1 MLPLHLSSPPPFL
14 GRCYTGVSGRS
25 CETELLG
32 RLTFPAIN
40 GWLLDLYC
48 PFRLVFISTLASIFP
63 MQYYIV
69 HLARFKSR
77 LILRSAHSFHM
88 PLIVFIKQ
96 KLAR

>member
-1 MLPLHLSSPPPFL
+1 MLPLHLLPPPP
-14 GRCYTGVSGRS
+14 RRCCYTGVSGRS

-48 PFRLVFISTLASIFP
+48 PFLLVFISSLASIFP

-69 HLARFKSR
+69 HLARFRSH
-77 LILRSAHSFHM
+77 LILQSAHSFPM